1 MAKTPVN
8 KKAQQSGADKRAA
21 QAAPAAGR
29 SEMAARYFQSEY
41 GHFINGEWVGGAG
54 GEKIAMINPANLE
67 VLSYIQS
74 GNAADVNRAVDAATK
89 AFPKWS
95 RSSPRERQAALY
107 EMARRLSARANDYA
121 AMLSLDNGKP
131 LMEALHVDLP
141 ASIEQFELFAGA
153 AYGLHGETIDSPQG
167 IAVVHREALGVV
179 AQIIPWNVPLVMMAA
194 KIAPAIAAGNT
205 IVLKPAETVCLAV
218 MEFIREMA
226 DLLPPGV
233 LNVVTGYGPN
243 VGEALVTHPN
253 VRKVAFTG
261 SRPTAQKLMQY
272 ASVNV
277 IPQTLELGG
286 KSANIVCADGDIN
299 AAAES
304 AAMSIVVNKG
314 EICFAA
320 TRHFVHQNVMDEF
333 VEKVQ
338 NILRKIRMGDPMS
351 PMTQM
356 GPQASKMQFDKV
368 LGYLD
373 IGRKEGAMTA
383 IGGKRATVRGFEQG
397 YFIEPTL
404 FVDVKNKMRIAQ
416 EEIFGPVGVV
426 IPWKDEVDVIREA
439 NDTEFGL
446 AAGLWTKN
454 ITQAHR
460 MSRDLQAGTVWI
472 NRYFNMIPNAPFG
485 GYKQSGFGREFSHDV
500 LNHYTQLKSV
510 IVAMQEGPMGIFD
523 H

>member
-1 MAKTPVN
+1 MSVEMKTESN
-8 KKAQQSGADKRAA
+8 KPGSA
-21 QAAPAAGR
+21 R
-29 SEMAARYFQSEY
+29 SELAEKYFQAEY
-41 GHFINGEWVGGAG
+41 GHFINGEWVGGTS

-74 GNAADVNRAVDAATK
+74 GNAEDANRAVEAASR

-95 RSSPRERQAALY
+95 RSSPQERQSALY
-107 EMARRLSARANDYA
+107 EMARRLRARAKDYA

-131 LMEALHVDLP
+131 IMEAMHIDIP
-141 ASIEQFELFAGA
+141 STIGQFELFAGA
-153 AYGLHGETIDSPQG
+153 AFGLQGHTIDAKQG
-167 IAVVHREALGVV
+167 VAIVHREPLGVI
-179 AQIIPWNVPLVMMAA
+179 AQIIPWNVPLVMMAT
-194 KIAPAIAAGNT
+194 KIAPALAAGNT

-233 LNVVTGYGPN
+233 LNVITGYGTN
-243 VGEALVTHPN
+243 VGEALVTHPK

-261 SRPTAQKLMQY
+261 SRPTAQKLMHY

-286 KSANIVCADGDIN
+286 KSANIVCADADIG

-320 TRHFVHQNVMDEF
+320 TRHFVHQSVMDPF
-333 VEKVQ
+333 LEKVQ
-338 NILRKIRMGDPMS
+338 TILSKIRVGDPLNPS
-351 PMTQM
+351 TQM
-356 GPQASKMQFDKV
+356 GPQASRLQFDKV

-373 IGRKEGAMTA
+373 IGRNEGATTA
-383 IGGKRATVRGFEQG
+383 MGGKRATVSGFEQG
-397 YFIEPTL
+397 YFIEPTV
-404 FVDVKNKMRIAQ
+404 FTNVHNTMRIAQ

-426 IPWKDEVDVIREA
+426 IPWNDEADVIREA

-446 AAGLWTKN
+446 AAGLWTRN

-460 MSRDLQAGTVWI
+460 MAREIEAGTVWV
-472 NRYFNMIPNAPFG
+472 NRYFNMIPNVPFG
-485 GYKQSGFGREFSHDV
+485 GYKQSGFGREFSLEV

-510 IVAMQEGPMGIFD
+510 IVSLEEGPIGLFD